1 MLQAVKQN
9 TSPSAVAKQTKT
21 FRPTTAT
28 TFAPQASSFVSIKP
42 QVTCR
47 IPPKSSHAIIAKLIA
62 CIIKQLRLLVRLS
75 NSIRYGKKL
84 HEIKTNPRHKS
95 RYKQGEF

>member
-9 TSPSAVAKQTKT
+9 TPPSVVAKQTKT

-42 QVTCR
+42 LSHMQDSTKELTCHR
-47 IPPKSSHAIIAKLIA
+47 CQAHRMHNQASLISCKA
-62 CIIKQLRLLVRLS
+62 LKQHPLR
-75 NSIRYGKKL
+75 K
-84 HEIKTNPRHKS
+84 EAS
-95 RYKQGEF
+95 RDKD

>member
-9 TSPSAVAKQTKT
+9 TPPSAVAKQTKT

-62 CIIKQLRLLVRLS
+62 CTIKQLRLLVRLS

-84 HEIKTNPRHKS
+84 HEIKTNLRHKS

>member
-9 TSPSAVAKQTKT
+9 TPPSVVAKQTKT

-47 IPPKSSHAIIAKLIA
+47 IPPKSSHVIAAKLIA
-62 CIIKQLRLLVRLS
+62 CTIKHL
-75 NSIRYGKKL
+75 
-84 HEIKTNPRHKS
+84 
-95 RYKQGEF
+95 